1 MNKNVFVVLVW
12 FDCYLMVQ
20 EGKKED
26 LNDSVDAPG
35 SLPSDCIS
43 IRLCPILSLIAD
55 VLKIMWW

>member
-1 MNKNVFVVLVW
+1 MW
-12 FDCYLMVQ
+12 FDCYLIVQ
-20 EGKKED
+20 EEKKED
-26 LNDSVDAPG
+26 LNDSMEAPG